1 MEDHE
6 LHYLTYDPDEI
17 LSDMMVAYM
26 EAGGDTLYAGDEKEM
41 LLQAVLA
48 VLMQA
53 FAGVDNAL
61 RMATLRYAQREYLEL
76 YGENRNC
83 PIIPAKAAHAT
94 VKIEVKATG
103 VERTIPAGTA
113 ITEDGM
119 ILYKLIDDVS
129 LAGYAQTLTAEVEC
143 MQAGSVGNGLI
154 SGAQM
159 QFLVP
164 VEGVKSVFCSVSAT
178 GGQDKEDQE
187 AYRERIRTSGLASV
201 TTGPAQQYE
210 AVAKAVSS
218 EVLDA
223 KALNIGAGKVG
234 IYVITKNKT
243 GASAL
248 METIFQALSSKNT
261 RPATDEVSVM
271 EAIAVPYTL
280 NVHYACD
287 GSSRTK
293 TAISNAVNEYRIWQE
308 NTIGRAFNPE
318 KLSAMLYQAGATRVL
333 WADGSAFRGGSVEY
347 TELGENEY
355 CKGEITMEMIGV

>member
-1 MEDHE
+1 
-6 LHYLTYDPDEI
+6 
-17 LSDMMVAYM
+17 
-26 EAGGDTLYAGDEKEM
+26 M

-61 RMATLRYAQREYLEL
+61 RMATLRYAQRDYLEL

-103 VERTIPAGTA
+103 VERTIPSGTVV
-113 ITEDGM
+113 TQDGM
-119 ILYKLIDDVS
+119 IFYALKSDLN
-129 LAGYAQTLTAEVEC
+129 LAGYAQTLTADVEC
-143 MQAGSVGNGLI
+143 TQEGSVGNGLL

-164 VEGVKSVFCSVSAT
+164 VEGVISVFCSVSAA

-187 AYRERIRTSGLASV
+187 VYRERIRTSGLASV

-218 EVLDA
+218 EILDA
-223 KALNIGAGKVG
+223 RALNLGADKVG
-234 IYVITKNKT
+234 NYILTKSST
-243 GASAL
+243 GV
-248 METIFQALSSKNT
+248 QALLDAVYEALSAKTT
-261 RPATDEVSVM
+261 RPLNDQVSVM
-271 EAIAVPYTL
+271 EATAVPYTL
-280 NVHYACD
+280 NVCYSSD
-287 GSSRTK
+287 GSSGTHK
-293 TAISNAVNEYRIWQE
+293 AISEAVSEYKEWQE
-308 NTIGRAFNPE
+308 NTIGRPFNPE

-333 WADGSAFRGGSVEY
+333 WGSGSTFNGGAVEY
-347 TELGENEY
+347 TAIAPNEH
-355 CKGEITMEMIGV
+355 CKGTISLAVIGS